1 MSESFIARWS
11 RRKRTPAE
19 TSAPAEA
26 EAEPAGGQTAPRSDP
41 GEPAAAPFDP
51 AALPSLE
58 SITAGTDIRGFL
70 SPGVPLE
77 LRHAALRRAWSSDP
91 AIRDFVGLA
100 DYDWDFHA
108 PGSMPGFGSLEMT
121 EELRREIARI
131 VGEALQSPESASD
144 AESAASS
151 PETATDTDSETDSAG
166 AIATEPVL
174 APPGGSIATVCTM
187 EPAEPASIGHN
198 SAGILPRSNAPIAR
212 GHDPEE
218 PGTSPAR
225 APRAHGRALPR

>member
-26 EAEPAGGQTAPRSDP
+26 EPAGGQTARRSDP
-41 GEPAAAPFDP
+41 GEPPAAAPFDP

-91 AIRDFVGLA
+91 AIRDFVGLS

-131 VGEALQSPESASD
+131 VGEALQSHGSAPD
-144 AESAASS
+144 AEPAASS
-151 PETATDTDSETDSAG
+151 AETATDTDSETDSAG

-174 APPGGSIATVCTM
+174 APLGGGIATVCASD
-187 EPAEPASIGHN
+187 PPRQASIEHN
-198 SAGILPRSNAPIAR
+198 SQGFSQCTSTADATDHRA
-212 GHDPEE
+212 EE
-218 PGTSPAR
+218 PGTLAGPGR
-225 APRAHGRALPR
+225 RAHGRALPR